1 MFKKPNMT
9 DLANQEAL
17 KKLKN
22 IIELMI
28 QVCPKALY
36 NDSIGGSTVFSEF
49 LSYYSNTSD
58 SVEKNQLKSVLNV
71 VKAAIIGDQNRSHQQ
86 RIQDIYPSGIPGMLL
101 LRSICEHEN
110 NNEALALKICLDL
123 GPSRA
128 INSRFIDAMVN
139 KVFDGV
145 DFETV
150 LSYVQLPPRQFT
162 ASPSAQGGEL
172 DTLENYARIFNFL
185 MKDRKVQKIFKIIV
199 NDLIGQPH
207 PDEMITR
214 LVYDF
219 GVEYWDWKKL
229 DMNIE
234 TILEAAPN
242 VKEVS
247 LHSSGIYSALQGW
260 ASEGGLIV
268 LPKLAMQCAAHLS
281 ILTYAVISEGRNDTN
296 RPTPMI
302 ALKLSE
308 QIVAIDEVEGFCAVL
323 PSEPPPSRSKE
334 LVGETDAMQNIDSS

>member
-1 MFKKPNMT
+1 MLRRILTDIVAANVESKTHSTCLRHAIGEFLLSPQYEPVARLVKLSGEKAILVKDVKDKDNRTPLLTAINMFKKPNMT

-268 LPKLAMQCAAHLS
+268 LPKVS
-281 ILTYAVISEGRNDTN
+281 LT
-296 RPTPMI
+296 PT
-302 ALKLSE
+302 
-308 QIVAIDEVEGFCAVL
+308 
-323 PSEPPPSRSKE
+323 
-334 LVGETDAMQNIDSS
+334 